1 MLNKKEEGWKQI
13 SQSYMHQVSV
23 IYMQKKE
30 RKEKSKTQ
38 SQKWNTSTA
47 AACKFDVYVNILK
60 MKSCSAARPHLEVK
74 VQTGHKHGVCEWTE
88 GWGVQGS
95 AGGFRMWVNKHT
107 VRQTHAAGRAPT
119 GGRCHCADSRFNERV
134 WALCDLHIW
143 KRDTSLAWRRFSWK
157 CFSCHLIS
165 HRKKFILHEKKL
177 SWIEFKKCTR
187 HNVFPFLL
195 GLTKRRDETTQR
207 KSAPVNTC

>member
-1 MLNKKEEGWKQI
+1 MKINHITILHTSSIRHIHANK
-13 SQSYMHQVSV
+13 
-23 IYMQKKE
+23 
-30 RKEKSKTQ
+30 RKAKSKTQ
-38 SQKWNTSTA
+38 SQKWKTSTA
-47 AACKFDVYVNILK
+47 ASCKFEVYVNILK
-60 MKSCSAARPHLEVK
+60 LKSCSAARPHLEVK

-143 KRDTSLAWRRFSWK
+143 KRDISLAWRRFSWK
-157 CFSCHLIS
+157 CFFLPLDYTQ
-165 HRKKFILHEKKL
+165 KKIHSPSKEIVLNWILKMHKTQCLSFFTWFDKK
-177 SWIEFKKCTR
+177 TR
-187 HNVFPFLL
+187 WDN
-195 GLTKRRDETTQR
+195 
-207 KSAPVNTC
+207 SM